1 MGDGMKLI
9 LIGAPG
15 AGKGTQAE
23 KLIEK
28 LGIPSI
34 STGNI
39 LREHMKNGTEL
50 GKKARGYVESGALVP
65 DELIVGM
72 LKARL
77 SEADCEKGFILDGY
91 PRTVAQAEALKDMGA
106 GIDKV
111 VSIETDDDAIIRRM
125 SGRRVCKS
133 CGASYHL
140 LYNKPEKD
148 GVCSKCGAPLVQ
160 RDDDREETVRARLE
174 VFHRQTEPVK
184 AYYEKQGI
192 LIRVDG
198 MGSIPDITKRIF
210 DGLGLS
216 E

>member
-1 MGDGMKLI
+1 MKLI

-148 GVCSKCGAPLVQ
+148 GVCSKCGAPLSQ

>member
-1 MGDGMKLI
+1 MKLI

>member
-1 MGDGMKLI
+1 MKLI
-9 LIGAPG
+9 LVGAPG

-39 LREHMKNGTEL
+39 LREHLKKGTEL
-50 GKKARGYVESGALVP
+50 GEKARGFMESGALVP
-65 DELIVGM
+65 DDLIVDM

-77 SEADCEKGFILDGY
+77 SEPDCKEGYILDGY
-91 PRTVAQAEALKDMGA
+91 PRTVRQAEALTEMGA
-106 GIDKV
+106 GIDRV
-111 VSIETDDDAIIRRM
+111 VSIETDDESIIRRI
-125 SGRRVCKS
+125 SGRRLCKN
-133 CGASYHL
+133 CGASYNL
-140 LYNKPEKD
+140 LFNKPEKD
-148 GVCSKCGAPLVQ
+148 GVCSKCGSPLIQ

-184 AYYEKQGI
+184 AYYEKEGI
-192 LIRVDG
+192 LLRVDG
-198 MGSIPDITKRIF
+198 TGDIPDVTKKIF
-210 DGLGLS
+210 DALGLS

>member
-1 MGDGMKLI
+1 MKLI

-39 LREHMKNGTEL
+39 LREHMKEGTEL

-65 DELIVGM
+65 DDLIIGM

-91 PRTVAQAEALKDMGA
+91 PRTVAQAEALDDMGA
-106 GIDKV
+106 GIDRV
-111 VSIETDDDAIIRRM
+111 VSIETDDDAIIRRI
-125 SGRRVCKS
+125 SGRRICKS
-133 CGASYHL
+133 CGASYHI
-140 LYNKPEKD
+140 LYHKPEKD
-148 GVCSKCGAPLVQ
+148 GVCSKCGAPLSQ

-198 MGSIPDITKRIF
+198 MGSIPETTKRIF